1 VKPKSILLQGL
12 NLEFELKS
20 GQTVYAFLQMA
31 LSETTSA
38 SVIDTL
44 EILRNN

>member
-12 NLEFELKS
+12 NLEFESKS

-38 SVIDTL
+38 SAIDTL